1 MTIYDFDEL
10 GKYIAKVTQKE
21 TSYLVNFYNIEN
33 DDFKYIRLFG
43 NTCCI
48 RHKLDNSKKE
58 RQYKTLTGA
67 INYINKWV
75 KEIKII

>member
-1 MTIYDFDEL
+1 MTIYDFNEL
-10 GKYIAKVTQKE
+10 GKYIAKITQKE
-21 TSYLVNFYNIEN
+21 IVFKISIGKIEN

-43 NTCCI
+43 NICCI

-58 RQYKTLTGA
+58 RQYKTLNGV